1 MYDVIIIGAGA
12 SGLMAAAT
20 AASKGA
26 RVALLEHK
34 DDIGKKIL
42 ATGNGRCNFTN
53 TDMSVNRFHGSKAL
67 IKNGLSQFDHA
78 DTIRF
83 FKGLGIPAYDNAGYI
98 YPNSRQA
105 ASVVAAF
112 RMELMRLHVDVKT
125 GVNITEIKPGRI
137 TAKDTKTAAYKAS
150 KKKADDRTCYCIQT
164 DKGIFVSKKLIIAC
178 GLTAS
183 SKLGSNGS
191 LFRHIEALGHHIQN
205 PLPALCGFSCDGLN
219 FKKITGVRCDATVAS
234 VIDGQMTEQNTGE
247 LQLADYG
254 ISGIPVFQISSLM
267 SRAIDKGQRV
277 EVIIDF
283 LPTFSD
289 DELYGYIRD
298 RSSKTT
304 DNRSLNAML
313 NGLLNN
319 KLLLELIHKSG
330 VSPDKKGRL
339 LTEDDCESLTRS
351 IKHTAVSVRKPRGVE
366 FAQVCAGGIYTKEID
381 VRTLESKIHPG
392 LYFCGE
398 LLDVD
403 GICGGYNLQWAWT
416 SGYIAGEMQ

>member
-12 SGLMAAAT
+12 SGLMAAAA

-53 TDMSVNRFHGSKAL
+53 TDMSVNKFHGSKAL
-67 IKNGLSQFDHA
+67 IKNGLSQFNYS

-105 ASVVAAF
+105 ASVVASF

-125 GVNITEIKPGRI
+125 GINITDIKP
-137 TAKDTKTAAYKAS
+137 
-150 KKKADDRTCYCIQT
+150 ADDRTGYCIQT
-164 DKGIFVSKKLIIAC
+164 DKGSFKSKRLIIAC

-183 SKLGSNGS
+183 PKLGSDGS
-191 LFRHIEALGHHIQN
+191 LFRQIEALGHHIQK

-267 SRAIDKGQRV
+267 SRALNKGQKV

-283 LPTFSD
+283 LPAFSD
-289 DELYGYIRD
+289 DELNGYIKD
-298 RSSKTT
+298 RSITTT
-304 DNRSLNAML
+304 DNRSLNEML

-339 LTEDDCESLTRS
+339 LTDDDCKSLTRS
-351 IKHTAVSVRKPRGVE
+351 IKHTAVSVKKPRGLE

>member
-12 SGLMAAAT
+12 SGLMAAAV

-53 TDMSVNRFHGSKAL
+53 TDMSVNKFHGSKAL
-67 IKNGLSQFDHA
+67 IKNGLAQFNYA

-83 FKGLGIPAYDNAGYI
+83 FKELGIPAYDNAGYI

-125 GVNITEIKPGRI
+125 GINITDIKP
-137 TAKDTKTAAYKAS
+137 
-150 KKKADDRTCYCIQT
+150 ADDRTGYCIQT
-164 DKGIFVSKKLIIAC
+164 DKGSFKSKRLIIAC

-183 SKLGSNGS
+183 PKLGSDGS
-191 LFRHIEALGHHIQN
+191 LFRQIEALGHHIQK

-267 SRAIDKGQRV
+267 SRALDKGQRV

-283 LPTFSD
+283 LPAFSD
-289 DELYGYIRD
+289 DELNGYIKD
-298 RSSKTT
+298 RSITTT
-304 DNRSLNAML
+304 DNRSLNEML

-339 LTEDDCESLTRS
+339 LTDDDCKSLTRS
-351 IKHTAVSVRKPRGVE
+351 IKHTAVSVKKPRGVE

>member
-12 SGLMAAAT
+12 SGLMAAAA

-53 TDMSVNRFHGSKAL
+53 TDMSVNKFHGNKAL
-67 IKNGLSQFDHA
+67 IKNGLSQFNYA

-83 FKGLGIPAYDNAGYI
+83 FKELGIPAYDNAGYI

-125 GVNITEIKPGRI
+125 GISITEIKAAGI
-137 TAKDTKTAAYKAS
+137 TTKDTNSAANPVTNKKT
-150 KKKADDRTCYCIQT
+150 DDRTGYCIQT
-164 DKGIFVSKKLIIAC
+164 DKGSFKSKRLIIAC

-183 SKLGSNGS
+183 PKLGSDGS
-191 LFRHIEALGHHIQN
+191 LFRQIEALGHHIQK

-283 LPTFSD
+283 LPAFSD
-289 DELYGYIRD
+289 DELNGYIKD
-298 RSSKTT
+298 RSITTT
-304 DNRSLNAML
+304 DKRSLNEML

-339 LTEDDCESLTRS
+339 LTDDDCKSLT
-351 IKHTAVSVRKPRGVE
+351 
-366 FAQVCAGGIYTKEID
+366 AQ
-381 VRTLESKIHPG
+381 
-392 LYFCGE
+392 
-398 LLDVD
+398 
-403 GICGGYNLQWAWT
+403 
-416 SGYIAGEMQ
+416 

>member
-12 SGLMAAAT
+12 SGLMAAAV

-53 TDMSVNRFHGSKAL
+53 TDMSVNKFHGSKAL
-67 IKNGLSQFDHA
+67 IKNGLSQFDYA

-83 FKGLGIPAYDNAGYI
+83 FKELGIPAYDNAGYI

-125 GVNITEIKPGRI
+125 GINITDIKP
-137 TAKDTKTAAYKAS
+137 
-150 KKKADDRTCYCIQT
+150 ADDRTGYCIQT
-164 DKGIFVSKKLIIAC
+164 DKGSFKSKRLIIAC

-183 SKLGSNGS
+183 PKLGSDGS
-191 LFRHIEALGHHIQN
+191 LFRQMEALGHHIQK

-267 SRAIDKGQRV
+267 SRALDKGQMV

-283 LPTFSD
+283 LPAFSD
-289 DELYGYIRD
+289 DELNGYIKD
-298 RSSKTT
+298 RIITTT
-304 DNRSLNAML
+304 DNRSLNEML

-339 LTEDDCESLTRS
+339 LTDDDCKSLTRS
-351 IKHTAVSVRKPRGVE
+351 IKHTAVSVKKPRGAE
-366 FAQVCAGGIYTKEID
+366 FAQVCTGGIYTKEID

>member
-12 SGLMAAAT
+12 SGLMAAAA

-53 TDMSVNRFHGSKAL
+53 TDMSVNKFHGSKAL
-67 IKNGLSQFDHA
+67 IKNGLSQFNYS

-83 FKGLGIPAYDNAGYI
+83 FKKLGIPAYDNAGYI

-125 GVNITEIKPGRI
+125 GINITDIKP
-137 TAKDTKTAAYKAS
+137 
-150 KKKADDRTCYCIQT
+150 ADDRTGYCIQT
-164 DKGIFVSKKLIIAC
+164 DKGSFKSKRLIIAC

-183 SKLGSNGS
+183 PKLGSDGS
-191 LFRHIEALGHHIQN
+191 LFRQIEALGHHIQK

-267 SRAIDKGQRV
+267 SRALNKGQKV

-283 LPTFSD
+283 LPAFSD
-289 DELYGYIRD
+289 DELNGYIKD
-298 RSSKTT
+298 RSITTT
-304 DNRSLNAML
+304 DNRSLNEML

-339 LTEDDCESLTRS
+339 LTDDDCKSLTRS
-351 IKHTAVSVRKPRGVE
+351 IKHTAVSVKKPRGLE

>member
-53 TDMSVNRFHGSKAL
+53 TDMSVNKFHGSKAL
-67 IKNGLSQFDHA
+67 IKNGLSQFNYS
-78 DTIRF
+78 DTICF
-83 FKGLGIPAYDNAGYI
+83 FKELGIPAYDNAGYI

-125 GVNITEIKPGRI
+125 GINITDIKP
-137 TAKDTKTAAYKAS
+137 
-150 KKKADDRTCYCIQT
+150 ADDRTGYCIQT
-164 DKGIFVSKKLIIAC
+164 DKGSFKSKRLIIAC

-183 SKLGSNGS
+183 PKLGSDGS
-191 LFRHIEALGHHIQN
+191 LFRQIEALGHHIQK

-267 SRAIDKGQRV
+267 SRALNKGQKV

-283 LPTFSD
+283 LPAFSD
-289 DELYGYIRD
+289 DELNGYIKD
-298 RSSKTT
+298 RSITTT
-304 DNRSLNAML
+304 DNRSLNEML

-339 LTEDDCESLTRS
+339 LTDDDCKSLTRS
-351 IKHTAVSVRKPRGVE
+351 IKHTAVSVKKPRGVE

>member
-12 SGLMAAAT
+12 SGLMAAAA

-53 TDMSVNRFHGSKAL
+53 TDMSVNKFHGSKAL
-67 IKNGLSQFDHA
+67 IKNGLSQFNYA

-83 FKGLGIPAYDNAGYI
+83 FKELGIPAYDNAGYI

-125 GVNITEIKPGRI
+125 GINITDIKP
-137 TAKDTKTAAYKAS
+137 
-150 KKKADDRTCYCIQT
+150 ADDRTGYCIQT
-164 DKGIFVSKKLIIAC
+164 DKGSFKSKRLIIAC

-183 SKLGSNGS
+183 PKLGSDGS
-191 LFRHIEALGHHIQN
+191 LFRQIEALGHHIQK

-267 SRAIDKGQRV
+267 SRALDKGQRV

-283 LPTFSD
+283 LPAFSD
-289 DELYGYIRD
+289 DELNGYIKD
-298 RSSKTT
+298 RSITTT
-304 DNRSLNAML
+304 DNRSLNEML

-330 VSPDKKGRL
+330 VSPDKKGKL
-339 LTEDDCESLTRS
+339 LTDDDCKSLTRS
-351 IKHTAVSVRKPRGVE
+351 IKHTAVSVKKPRGVE
-366 FAQVCAGGIYTKEID
+366 FAQVCAGGICTKEID

>member
-12 SGLMAAAT
+12 SGLMAAAA

-53 TDMSVNRFHGSKAL
+53 TDMSVNKFHGSKAL
-67 IKNGLSQFDHA
+67 IKNGLSQFNYS
-78 DTIRF
+78 DTICF
-83 FKGLGIPAYDNAGYI
+83 FKELGIPAYDNAGYI

-125 GVNITEIKPGRI
+125 GINITDIKP
-137 TAKDTKTAAYKAS
+137 
-150 KKKADDRTCYCIQT
+150 ADDRTGYCIQT
-164 DKGIFVSKKLIIAC
+164 DKGSFKSKRLIIAC

-183 SKLGSNGS
+183 PKLGSDGS
-191 LFRHIEALGHHIQN
+191 LFRQIEALGHHIQK

-219 FKKITGVRCDATVAS
+219 FKKITGVRCDTTVAS

-267 SRAIDKGQRV
+267 SRALDKGQRV

-283 LPTFSD
+283 LPAFSD
-289 DELYGYIRD
+289 DELNGYIKD
-298 RSSKTT
+298 RSITTT
-304 DNRSLNAML
+304 DNRSLNEML

-339 LTEDDCESLTRS
+339 LTDDDCKSLTRS
-351 IKHTAVSVRKPRGVE
+351 IKHTAVSVKKPRGVE

>member
-12 SGLMAAAT
+12 SGLMAAAA

-53 TDMSVNRFHGSKAL
+53 TDMSVNKFHGSKAL
-67 IKNGLSQFDHA
+67 IKNGLSQFNYS

-83 FKGLGIPAYDNAGYI
+83 FKELGIPAYDNAGYI

-125 GVNITEIKPGRI
+125 GINITDIKP
-137 TAKDTKTAAYKAS
+137 
-150 KKKADDRTCYCIQT
+150 ADDRTGYCIQT
-164 DKGIFVSKKLIIAC
+164 DKGSFKSKRLIIAC

-183 SKLGSNGS
+183 PKLGSDGS
-191 LFRHIEALGHHIQN
+191 LFRQIEALGHHIQK

-267 SRAIDKGQRV
+267 SRALDKGQRV

-283 LPTFSD
+283 LPAFSD
-289 DELYGYIRD
+289 DELNGYIKD
-298 RSSKTT
+298 RSITTT
-304 DNRSLNAML
+304 DNRSLNEML

-339 LTEDDCESLTRS
+339 LTDDDCKSLTRS
-351 IKHTAVSVRKPRGVE
+351 IKHTAVSVKKPRGVE

>member
-12 SGLMAAAT
+12 SGLMAAAA

-53 TDMSVNRFHGSKAL
+53 TDMSVNKFHGSKAL
-67 IKNGLSQFDHA
+67 IKNGLSQFNYS

-83 FKGLGIPAYDNAGYI
+83 FKKLGIPAYDNAGYI

-125 GVNITEIKPGRI
+125 GINITDIKP
-137 TAKDTKTAAYKAS
+137 
-150 KKKADDRTCYCIQT
+150 ADDRTGYCIQT
-164 DKGIFVSKKLIIAC
+164 DKGSFKSKRLIIAC

-183 SKLGSNGS
+183 PKLGSDGS
-191 LFRHIEALGHHIQN
+191 LFRQIEALGHHIQK

-267 SRAIDKGQRV
+267 SRALDKGQRV

-283 LPTFSD
+283 LPAFSD
-289 DELYGYIRD
+289 DELNGYIKD
-298 RSSKTT
+298 RSITTT
-304 DNRSLNAML
+304 DNRSLNEML

-339 LTEDDCESLTRS
+339 LTDDDCKSLTRS
-351 IKHTAVSVRKPRGVE
+351 IKHTAVSVKKPRGLE

>member
-53 TDMSVNRFHGSKAL
+53 TDMSVNKFHGSKAL
-67 IKNGLSQFDHA
+67 IKNGLSQFNYS

-125 GVNITEIKPGRI
+125 GINITDIKP
-137 TAKDTKTAAYKAS
+137 
-150 KKKADDRTCYCIQT
+150 ADDRTGYCIQT
-164 DKGIFVSKKLIIAC
+164 DKGSFKSKRLIIAC

-183 SKLGSNGS
+183 PKLGSDGS
-191 LFRHIEALGHHIQN
+191 LFRQIEALGHHIQK

-267 SRAIDKGQRV
+267 SRALNKGQKV

-283 LPTFSD
+283 LPAFSD
-289 DELYGYIRD
+289 DELNGYIKD
-298 RSSKTT
+298 RSITTT
-304 DNRSLNAML
+304 DNRSLNEML

-339 LTEDDCESLTRS
+339 LTDDDCKSLTRS
-351 IKHTAVSVRKPRGVE
+351 IKHTAVSVKKPRGLE

>member
-12 SGLMAAAT
+12 SGLMAAAA

-53 TDMSVNRFHGSKAL
+53 TDMSVNKFHGSKAL
-67 IKNGLSQFDHA
+67 IKNGLSQFNYA

-83 FKGLGIPAYDNAGYI
+83 FKELGIPAYDNAGYI

-125 GVNITEIKPGRI
+125 GINTTDIKP
-137 TAKDTKTAAYKAS
+137 
-150 KKKADDRTCYCIQT
+150 ADDRTGYCIQT
-164 DKGIFVSKKLIIAC
+164 DRGSFKSKRLIIAC

-183 SKLGSNGS
+183 PKLGSDGS
-191 LFRHIEALGHHIQN
+191 LFRQIEALGHHIQK

-267 SRAIDKGQRV
+267 SRALDKGQKV

-283 LPTFSD
+283 LPAFSD
-289 DELYGYIRD
+289 DELNGYIKD
-298 RSSKTT
+298 RIITTT
-304 DNRSLNAML
+304 DNRSLNEML

-339 LTEDDCESLTRS
+339 LTDDDCKSLTRS
-351 IKHTAVSVRKPRGVE
+351 IKHTAVSVKKPRGAE
-366 FAQVCAGGIYTKEID
+366 FAQVCAGGICTKEID

>member
-12 SGLMAAAT
+12 SGLMAAAA

-53 TDMSVNRFHGSKAL
+53 TDMSVNKFHGSKAL
-67 IKNGLSQFDHA
+67 IKNGLSQFNYA

-83 FKGLGIPAYDNAGYI
+83 FKELGIPAYDNAGYI

-112 RMELMRLHVDVKT
+112 RMELMRLHVDMKT
-125 GVNITEIKPGRI
+125 GINITDIKP
-137 TAKDTKTAAYKAS
+137 
-150 KKKADDRTCYCIQT
+150 ADDRTGYCIQT
-164 DKGIFVSKKLIIAC
+164 DKGSFKSKRLIIAC

-183 SKLGSNGS
+183 PKLGSDGS
-191 LFRHIEALGHHIQN
+191 LFRLIEALGHHIQK

-267 SRAIDKGQRV
+267 SRALDKGQKV

-283 LPTFSD
+283 LPAFSD
-289 DELYGYIRD
+289 DELNGYIKD
-298 RSSKTT
+298 RSITTT
-304 DNRSLNAML
+304 DNRSLNEML

-339 LTEDDCESLTRS
+339 LTDDDCKSLTRS
-351 IKHTAVSVRKPRGVE
+351 IKHTAVSVKKPRGAE

>member
-12 SGLMAAAT
+12 SGLMAAAA

-53 TDMSVNRFHGSKAL
+53 TDMSVNKFHGSKAL
-67 IKNGLSQFDHA
+67 IKNGLSQFNYS
-78 DTIRF
+78 DTICF
-83 FKGLGIPAYDNAGYI
+83 FKELGIPAYDNAGYI

-125 GVNITEIKPGRI
+125 GINITDIKP
-137 TAKDTKTAAYKAS
+137 
-150 KKKADDRTCYCIQT
+150 ADDRTGYCIQT
-164 DKGIFVSKKLIIAC
+164 DKGSFKSKRLIIAC

-183 SKLGSNGS
+183 PKLGSDGS
-191 LFRHIEALGHHIQN
+191 LFRQIEALGHHIQK

-254 ISGIPVFQISSLM
+254 VSGIPVFQISSLM
-267 SRAIDKGQRV
+267 SRALDKGQKV

-283 LPTFSD
+283 LPAFSD
-289 DELYGYIRD
+289 DELNGYIKD
-298 RSSKTT
+298 RSITTT
-304 DNRSLNAML
+304 DNRSLNEML

-339 LTEDDCESLTRS
+339 LTDDDCKSLTRS
-351 IKHTAVSVRKPRGVE
+351 IKHTAVSVKKPRGLE

>member
-12 SGLMAAAT
+12 SGLMAAAA

-53 TDMSVNRFHGSKAL
+53 TDMSVNKFHGSKAL
-67 IKNGLSQFDHA
+67 IKNGLSQFNYS

-125 GVNITEIKPGRI
+125 GINITDIKP
-137 TAKDTKTAAYKAS
+137 
-150 KKKADDRTCYCIQT
+150 ADDRTGYCIQT
-164 DKGIFVSKKLIIAC
+164 DKGSFKSKRLIIAC

-183 SKLGSNGS
+183 PKLGSDGS
-191 LFRHIEALGHHIQN
+191 LFRQIEALGHHIQK

-267 SRAIDKGQRV
+267 SRALNKGQKV

-283 LPTFSD
+283 LPAFSD
-289 DELYGYIRD
+289 DELNGYIKD
-298 RSSKTT
+298 RSITTT
-304 DNRSLNAML
+304 DNRSLNEML

-339 LTEDDCESLTRS
+339 LTDDDCKSLTRS
-351 IKHTAVSVRKPRGVE
+351 IKHTAVSVKKPRGLE

-416 SGYIAGEMQ
+416 SGYIAGEMH

>member
-12 SGLMAAAT
+12 SGLMAAAA

-53 TDMSVNRFHGSKAL
+53 TDMSVNKFHGSKAL
-67 IKNGLSQFDHA
+67 IKNGLSQFNYA

-83 FKGLGIPAYDNAGYI
+83 FKKLGIPAYDNAGYI

-125 GVNITEIKPGRI
+125 GINITDIKP
-137 TAKDTKTAAYKAS
+137 
-150 KKKADDRTCYCIQT
+150 ADDRTGYCIQT
-164 DKGIFVSKKLIIAC
+164 DKGSFKSKRLIIAC

-183 SKLGSNGS
+183 PKLGSDGS
-191 LFRHIEALGHHIQN
+191 LFRQIEALGHHIQK

-267 SRAIDKGQRV
+267 SRALDKGQRV

-283 LPTFSD
+283 LPAFSD
-289 DELYGYIRD
+289 DELNGYIKD
-298 RSSKTT
+298 RSITMT
-304 DNRSLNAML
+304 DNRSLNEML

-339 LTEDDCESLTRS
+339 LTDDDCKSLTRS
-351 IKHTAVSVRKPRGVE
+351 IKHTVVSVKKPRGVE

>member
-12 SGLMAAAT
+12 SGLMAAAA

-53 TDMSVNRFHGSKAL
+53 TDMSVNKFHGSKAL
-67 IKNGLSQFDHA
+67 IKNGLSQFNYS
-78 DTIRF
+78 DTICF
-83 FKGLGIPAYDNAGYI
+83 FKELGIPAYDNAGYI

-125 GVNITEIKPGRI
+125 GINITDIKP
-137 TAKDTKTAAYKAS
+137 
-150 KKKADDRTCYCIQT
+150 ADDRTGYCIQT
-164 DKGIFVSKKLIIAC
+164 DKGSFKSQRLIIAC

-183 SKLGSNGS
+183 PKLGSDGS
-191 LFRHIEALGHHIQN
+191 LFRQIEALGHHIQK

-267 SRAIDKGQRV
+267 SRALNKGQRV

-283 LPTFSD
+283 LPAFSD
-289 DELYGYIRD
+289 DELNGYIKD
-298 RSSKTT
+298 RSITTT
-304 DNRSLNAML
+304 DNRSLNEML

-339 LTEDDCESLTRS
+339 LTDDDCKSLTRS
-351 IKHTAVSVRKPRGVE
+351 IKHTAVSVKKPRGAE

>member
-12 SGLMAAAT
+12 SGLMAAAA

-53 TDMSVNRFHGSKAL
+53 TDMSVNKFHGSKAL
-67 IKNGLSQFDHA
+67 IKNGLAQFNYA

-83 FKGLGIPAYDNAGYI
+83 FKELGIPAYDNAGYI

-125 GVNITEIKPGRI
+125 GLNITDIKP
-137 TAKDTKTAAYKAS
+137 
-150 KKKADDRTCYCIQT
+150 ADDRTGYCIQT
-164 DKGIFVSKKLIIAC
+164 DKGSFKSKRLIIAC

-183 SKLGSNGS
+183 PKLGSDGS
-191 LFRHIEALGHHIQN
+191 LFRQIEALGHHIQK

-267 SRAIDKGQRV
+267 SRALDKGQMV

-283 LPTFSD
+283 LPAFSD
-289 DELYGYIRD
+289 DELNGYIKD
-298 RSSKTT
+298 RSITTT
-304 DNRSLNAML
+304 DNRSLNEML

-339 LTEDDCESLTRS
+339 LTDDDCKSLTRS
-351 IKHTAVSVRKPRGVE
+351 IKHTAVSVKKPRGLE

>member
-12 SGLMAAAT
+12 SGLMAAAA

-53 TDMSVNRFHGSKAL
+53 TDMSVNKFHGSKAL
-67 IKNGLSQFDHA
+67 IKNGLSQFNYA

-83 FKGLGIPAYDNAGYI
+83 FKELGIPAYDNAGYI

-125 GVNITEIKPGRI
+125 GINITDIKP
-137 TAKDTKTAAYKAS
+137 
-150 KKKADDRTCYCIQT
+150 ADDRTGYCIQT
-164 DKGIFVSKKLIIAC
+164 DKGSFKSKRLIIAC

-183 SKLGSNGS
+183 PKLGSDGS
-191 LFRHIEALGHHIQN
+191 LFRQIEALGHHIQK

-267 SRAIDKGQRV
+267 SRALNKGQKV

-283 LPTFSD
+283 LPAFSD
-289 DELYGYIRD
+289 DELNGYIKD
-298 RSSKTT
+298 RSITTT
-304 DNRSLNAML
+304 DNRSLNEML

-339 LTEDDCESLTRS
+339 LTDDDCKSLTRS
-351 IKHTAVSVRKPRGVE
+351 IKHTAVSVKKPRGAE

>member
-12 SGLMAAAT
+12 SGLMAAAA

-53 TDMSVNRFHGSKAL
+53 TDMSVNKFHGSKAL
-67 IKNGLSQFDHA
+67 IKNGLSQFNYA

-83 FKGLGIPAYDNAGYI
+83 FKELGIPAYDNAGYI

-125 GVNITEIKPGRI
+125 GINITDIKP
-137 TAKDTKTAAYKAS
+137 
-150 KKKADDRTCYCIQT
+150 ADDRTGYCIQT
-164 DKGIFVSKKLIIAC
+164 DKGSFKSKRLIIAC

-183 SKLGSNGS
+183 PKLGSDGS
-191 LFRHIEALGHHIQN
+191 LFRQIEALGHHIQK

-267 SRAIDKGQRV
+267 SRALDKGQMV

-283 LPTFSD
+283 LPAFSD
-289 DELYGYIRD
+289 DELNGYIKD
-298 RSSKTT
+298 RSITTT
-304 DNRSLNAML
+304 DNRSLNEML

-339 LTEDDCESLTRS
+339 LTDDDCKSLTRS
-351 IKHTAVSVRKPRGVE
+351 IKHTAVSVKKPRGLE

>member
-12 SGLMAAAT
+12 SGLMAAAA

-53 TDMSVNRFHGSKAL
+53 TDMSVNKFHGSKAL
-67 IKNGLSQFDHA
+67 IKNGLAQFNYS

-83 FKGLGIPAYDNAGYI
+83 FKELGIPAYDNAGYI

-125 GVNITEIKPGRI
+125 GINITDIKP
-137 TAKDTKTAAYKAS
+137 
-150 KKKADDRTCYCIQT
+150 ADDRTGYCIQT
-164 DKGIFVSKKLIIAC
+164 DKGSFKSKRLIIAC

-183 SKLGSNGS
+183 PKLGSDGS
-191 LFRHIEALGHHIQN
+191 LFRQIEALGHHIQK

-267 SRAIDKGQRV
+267 SRALDKGQKV

-283 LPTFSD
+283 LPAFSD
-289 DELYGYIRD
+289 DELNGYIKD
-298 RSSKTT
+298 RSITTT
-304 DNRSLNAML
+304 DNRSLNEML

-339 LTEDDCESLTRS
+339 LTDDDCKSLTRS
-351 IKHTAVSVRKPRGVE
+351 IKHTAVSVKKPRGLE
-366 FAQVCAGGIYTKEID
+366 FAQVCTGGIYTKEID

>member
-12 SGLMAAAT
+12 SGLMAAAA

-53 TDMSVNRFHGSKAL
+53 TDMSVNKFHGSKAL
-67 IKNGLSQFDHA
+67 IKNGLAQFNYA

-83 FKGLGIPAYDNAGYI
+83 FKELGIPAYDNAGYI

-125 GVNITEIKPGRI
+125 GINITDIKP
-137 TAKDTKTAAYKAS
+137 
-150 KKKADDRTCYCIQT
+150 ADDRTGYCIQT
-164 DKGIFVSKKLIIAC
+164 DKGSFKSKRLIIAC

-183 SKLGSNGS
+183 PKLGSDGS
-191 LFRHIEALGHHIQN
+191 LFRQIEALGHHIQK

-267 SRAIDKGQRV
+267 SRALDKGQRV

-283 LPTFSD
+283 LPAFSD
-289 DELYGYIRD
+289 DELNGYIKD
-298 RSSKTT
+298 RSITTT
-304 DNRSLNAML
+304 DNRSLNEML

-339 LTEDDCESLTRS
+339 LTDDDCKSLTRS
-351 IKHTAVSVRKPRGVE
+351 IKHTAVSVKKPRGVE

-416 SGYIAGEMQ
+416 SGYITGEMQ

>member
-12 SGLMAAAT
+12 SGLMAAAV

-53 TDMSVNRFHGSKAL
+53 TDMSVNKFHGSKAL
-67 IKNGLSQFDHA
+67 IKNGLSQFNYA

-83 FKGLGIPAYDNAGYI
+83 FKELGIPAYDNAGYI

-112 RMELMRLHVDVKT
+112 RMELMRLHVDMKT
-125 GVNITEIKPGRI
+125 GINITDIKP
-137 TAKDTKTAAYKAS
+137 
-150 KKKADDRTCYCIQT
+150 ADDRTGYCIQT
-164 DKGIFVSKKLIIAC
+164 DKGSFKSKRLIIAC

-183 SKLGSNGS
+183 PKLGSDGS
-191 LFRHIEALGHHIQN
+191 LFRQIEALGHHIQK

-267 SRAIDKGQRV
+267 SRALDKGQKV

-283 LPTFSD
+283 LPAFSD
-289 DELYGYIRD
+289 DELNGYIKD
-298 RSSKTT
+298 RSITTT
-304 DNRSLNAML
+304 DNRSLNEML

-339 LTEDDCESLTRS
+339 LTDDDCKSLTRS
-351 IKHTAVSVRKPRGVE
+351 IKHTAVSVKKPRGLE

>member
-12 SGLMAAAT
+12 SGLMAAAA

-53 TDMSVNRFHGSKAL
+53 TDMSVNKFHGSKAL
-67 IKNGLSQFDHA
+67 IKNGLSQFNYA

-83 FKGLGIPAYDNAGYI
+83 FKELGIPAYDNAGYI

-125 GVNITEIKPGRI
+125 GISITEIKTARI
-137 TAKDTKTAAYKAS
+137 TAEDTNSTANPATKNT
-150 KKKADDRTCYCIQT
+150 DDLTGYCIQT
-164 DKGIFVSKKLIIAC
+164 DKGSFKSKRLIIAC

-183 SKLGSNGS
+183 PKLGSDGS
-191 LFRHIEALGHHIQN
+191 LFRQIEALGHHIQK

-254 ISGIPVFQISSLM
+254 ISGIPVFQI
-267 SRAIDKGQRV
+267 
-277 EVIIDF
+277 
-283 LPTFSD
+283 
-289 DELYGYIRD
+289 
-298 RSSKTT
+298 
-304 DNRSLNAML
+304 
-313 NGLLNN
+313 
-319 KLLLELIHKSG
+319 
-330 VSPDKKGRL
+330 
-339 LTEDDCESLTRS
+339 
-351 IKHTAVSVRKPRGVE
+351 
-366 FAQVCAGGIYTKEID
+366 
-381 VRTLESKIHPG
+381 
-392 LYFCGE
+392 
-398 LLDVD
+398 
-403 GICGGYNLQWAWT
+403 
-416 SGYIAGEMQ
+416 

>member
-12 SGLMAAAT
+12 SGLMAAAA

-53 TDMSVNRFHGSKAL
+53 TDMSVNKFHGSKAL
-67 IKNGLSQFDHA
+67 IKNGLSQFNYS

-83 FKGLGIPAYDNAGYI
+83 FKKLGIPAYDNAGYI

-125 GVNITEIKPGRI
+125 GINITDIKP
-137 TAKDTKTAAYKAS
+137 
-150 KKKADDRTCYCIQT
+150 ADDRTGYCIQT
-164 DKGIFVSKKLIIAC
+164 DKGSFKSKRLIIAC

-183 SKLGSNGS
+183 PKLGSDGS
-191 LFRHIEALGHHIQN
+191 LFRQIEALGHHIQK

-267 SRAIDKGQRV
+267 SRALDKGQRV

-283 LPTFSD
+283 LPAFSD
-289 DELYGYIRD
+289 DELNGYIKD
-298 RSSKTT
+298 RSITTT
-304 DNRSLNAML
+304 DNRSLNEML

-339 LTEDDCESLTRS
+339 LTDDDCKSLTRS
-351 IKHTAVSVRKPRGVE
+351 IKHTAVSVKKPRGVE

>member
-12 SGLMAAAT
+12 SGLMAAAA

-53 TDMSVNRFHGSKAL
+53 TDMSVNKFHGSKAL
-67 IKNGLSQFDHA
+67 IKNGLSQFNYS
-78 DTIRF
+78 DTICF
-83 FKGLGIPAYDNAGYI
+83 FKELGIPAYDNAGYI

-125 GVNITEIKPGRI
+125 GINITDIKP
-137 TAKDTKTAAYKAS
+137 
-150 KKKADDRTCYCIQT
+150 ADDLTGYSIQT
-164 DKGIFVSKKLIIAC
+164 DKGSFKSKRLIIAC

-183 SKLGSNGS
+183 PKLGSDGS
-191 LFRHIEALGHHIQN
+191 LFRQIEALGHHIQK

-254 ISGIPVFQISSLM
+254 ISGIPVFQISSLI
-267 SRAIDKGQRV
+267 SRALDKGQRV

-283 LPTFSD
+283 LPAFSD
-289 DELYGYIRD
+289 DELNGYIKD
-298 RSSKTT
+298 RSITTT
-304 DNRSLNAML
+304 DNRSLNEML

-339 LTEDDCESLTRS
+339 LTDDDCKSLTRS
-351 IKHTAVSVRKPRGVE
+351 IKHTAVSVKKPRGAE

>member
-12 SGLMAAAT
+12 SGLMAAAA

-53 TDMSVNRFHGSKAL
+53 TDMSVNKFHGSKAL
-67 IKNGLSQFDHA
+67 IKNGLSQFNYS

-83 FKGLGIPAYDNAGYI
+83 FKKLGIPAYDNAGYI

-125 GVNITEIKPGRI
+125 GINITDIKP
-137 TAKDTKTAAYKAS
+137 
-150 KKKADDRTCYCIQT
+150 ADDRPGYCIQT
-164 DKGIFVSKKLIIAC
+164 DKGSFKSKRLIIAC

-183 SKLGSNGS
+183 PKLGSDGS
-191 LFRHIEALGHHIQN
+191 LFRQIEALGHHIQK

-219 FKKITGVRCDATVAS
+219 FKKITGVRCDATIAS

-247 LQLADYG
+247 LQLVDYG

-267 SRAIDKGQRV
+267 SRALDKGQRV

-283 LPTFSD
+283 LPAFSD
-289 DELYGYIRD
+289 DELNGYIKD
-298 RSSKTT
+298 RSITTT
-304 DNRSLNAML
+304 DNRSLNEML

-339 LTEDDCESLTRS
+339 LTDDDCKSLTRS
-351 IKHTAVSVRKPRGVE
+351 IKHTAVSVKKPRGVE

>member
-12 SGLMAAAT
+12 SGLMAAAA

-53 TDMSVNRFHGSKAL
+53 TDMSVNKFHGSKAL
-67 IKNGLSQFDHA
+67 IKNGLSQFNYS
-78 DTIRF
+78 DTICF
-83 FKGLGIPAYDNAGYI
+83 FKELGIPAYDNAGYI

-125 GVNITEIKPGRI
+125 GINITDIKP
-137 TAKDTKTAAYKAS
+137 
-150 KKKADDRTCYCIQT
+150 ADDRTGYCIQT
-164 DKGIFVSKKLIIAC
+164 DKGSFKSKRLIIAC

-183 SKLGSNGS
+183 PKLGSDGS
-191 LFRHIEALGHHIQN
+191 LFRQIEALGHHIQK

-267 SRAIDKGQRV
+267 SRALNKGQKV

-283 LPTFSD
+283 LPAFSD
-289 DELYGYIRD
+289 DELNGYIKD
-298 RSSKTT
+298 RSITTT
-304 DNRSLNAML
+304 DNRSLNEML

-339 LTEDDCESLTRS
+339 LTDDDCKSLTRS
-351 IKHTAVSVRKPRGVE
+351 IKHTAVSVKKPRGLE

>member
-12 SGLMAAAT
+12 SGLMAAAA

-53 TDMSVNRFHGSKAL
+53 TDMSVNKFHGSKAL
-67 IKNGLSQFDHA
+67 IKNGLAQFNYS

-83 FKGLGIPAYDNAGYI
+83 FKELGIPAYDNAGYI

-125 GVNITEIKPGRI
+125 GINITDIKP
-137 TAKDTKTAAYKAS
+137 
-150 KKKADDRTCYCIQT
+150 ADDRTGYCIQT
-164 DKGIFVSKKLIIAC
+164 DKGSFKSKRLIIAC

-183 SKLGSNGS
+183 PKLGSDGS
-191 LFRHIEALGHHIQN
+191 LFRQIEALGHHIQK

-267 SRAIDKGQRV
+267 SRALDKGQKV

-283 LPTFSD
+283 LPAFSD
-289 DELYGYIRD
+289 DELNGYIKD
-298 RSSKTT
+298 RSITTT
-304 DNRSLNAML
+304 DNRSLNEML

-330 VSPDKKGRL
+330 VSPDKKGKL
-339 LTEDDCESLTRS
+339 LTDDDCKSLTRS
-351 IKHTAVSVRKPRGVE
+351 IKHTAVSVKKPRGLE

>member
-1 MYDVIIIGAGA
+1 
-12 SGLMAAAT
+12 MAAAA

-53 TDMSVNRFHGSKAL
+53 TDMSVNKFHGSKAL
-67 IKNGLSQFDHA
+67 IKNGLSQFNYS
-78 DTIRF
+78 DTICF
-83 FKGLGIPAYDNAGYI
+83 FKELGIPAYDNAGYI

-125 GVNITEIKPGRI
+125 GINITDIKP
-137 TAKDTKTAAYKAS
+137 
-150 KKKADDRTCYCIQT
+150 ADDRTGYCIQT
-164 DKGIFVSKKLIIAC
+164 DKGSFKSKRLIIAC

-183 SKLGSNGS
+183 PKLGSDGS
-191 LFRHIEALGHHIQN
+191 LFRQIEALGHHIQK

-267 SRAIDKGQRV
+267 SRALNKGQKV

-283 LPTFSD
+283 LPAFSD
-289 DELYGYIRD
+289 DELNGYIKD
-298 RSSKTT
+298 RSITTT
-304 DNRSLNAML
+304 DNRSLNEML

-339 LTEDDCESLTRS
+339 LTDDDCKSLTRS
-351 IKHTAVSVRKPRGVE
+351 IKHTAVSVKKPRGLE

>member
-12 SGLMAAAT
+12 SGLMAAAV

-53 TDMSVNRFHGSKAL
+53 TDMSVNKFHGSKAL
-67 IKNGLSQFDHA
+67 IKNGLSQFNYA

-83 FKGLGIPAYDNAGYI
+83 FKELGIPAYDNAGYI

-125 GVNITEIKPGRI
+125 GINITDIKP
-137 TAKDTKTAAYKAS
+137 
-150 KKKADDRTCYCIQT
+150 ADDRTGYCIQT
-164 DKGIFVSKKLIIAC
+164 DKGSFKSKRLIIAC

-183 SKLGSNGS
+183 PKLGSDGS
-191 LFRHIEALGHHIQN
+191 LFRQIEALGHHIQK

-267 SRAIDKGQRV
+267 SRALNKGQKV

-283 LPTFSD
+283 LPAFSD
-289 DELYGYIRD
+289 DELNGYIKD
-298 RSSKTT
+298 RSITTT
-304 DNRSLNAML
+304 DNRSLNEML

-339 LTEDDCESLTRS
+339 LTDDDCKSLTRS
-351 IKHTAVSVRKPRGVE
+351 IKHTAVSVKKPRGVE

>member
-12 SGLMAAAT
+12 SGLMAAAV

-42 ATGNGRCNFTN
+42 ATGNGRCNVTN
-53 TDMSVNRFHGSKAL
+53 TDMSVNKFHGSKAL
-67 IKNGLSQFDHA
+67 IKNGLSQFNYA

-83 FKGLGIPAYDNAGYI
+83 FKELGIPAYDNAGYI

-112 RMELMRLHVDVKT
+112 RMELMRFHVDVKT
-125 GVNITEIKPGRI
+125 GINITDIKP
-137 TAKDTKTAAYKAS
+137 
-150 KKKADDRTCYCIQT
+150 ADDRTGYCIQT
-164 DKGIFVSKKLIIAC
+164 DNGSFKSKRLIIAC

-183 SKLGSNGS
+183 PKLGSDGS
-191 LFRHIEALGHHIQN
+191 LFRQIEALGHHIQK

-267 SRAIDKGQRV
+267 SRALNKGQKV

-283 LPTFSD
+283 LPAFSD
-289 DELYGYIRD
+289 DELNGYIKD
-298 RSSKTT
+298 RSITTT
-304 DNRSLNAML
+304 DNRSLNEML

-339 LTEDDCESLTRS
+339 LTDDDCKSLTRS
-351 IKHTAVSVRKPRGVE
+351 IKHTAVSVKKPRGLE

>member
-12 SGLMAAAT
+12 SGLMAAAA

-53 TDMSVNRFHGSKAL
+53 TDMSVNKFHGSKAL
-67 IKNGLSQFDHA
+67 IKNGLSQFNYS
-78 DTIRF
+78 DTICF
-83 FKGLGIPAYDNAGYI
+83 FKELGIPAYDNAGYI

-125 GVNITEIKPGRI
+125 GINITDIKP
-137 TAKDTKTAAYKAS
+137 
-150 KKKADDRTCYCIQT
+150 ADDRTGYCIQT
-164 DKGIFVSKKLIIAC
+164 DKGSFKSKRLIIAC

-183 SKLGSNGS
+183 PKLGSDGS
-191 LFRHIEALGHHIQN
+191 LFRQIEALGHHIQK

-267 SRAIDKGQRV
+267 SRALDKGQRV

-283 LPTFSD
+283 LPAFSD
-289 DELYGYIRD
+289 DELNGYIKD
-298 RSSKTT
+298 RIITTT
-304 DNRSLNAML
+304 DNRSLNEML

-339 LTEDDCESLTRS
+339 LTDDDCKSLTRS
-351 IKHTAVSVRKPRGVE
+351 IKHTAVSVKKPRGAE

>member
-12 SGLMAAAT
+12 SGLMAAAA

-53 TDMSVNRFHGSKAL
+53 TDMSVNKFHGSKAL
-67 IKNGLSQFDHA
+67 IKNGLSQFNYS
-78 DTIRF
+78 DTICF
-83 FKGLGIPAYDNAGYI
+83 FKELGIPAYDNAGYI

-125 GVNITEIKPGRI
+125 GINITDIKP
-137 TAKDTKTAAYKAS
+137 
-150 KKKADDRTCYCIQT
+150 ADDRTGYCIQT
-164 DKGIFVSKKLIIAC
+164 DKGSFKSKKLIIAC

-183 SKLGSNGS
+183 PKLGSDGS
-191 LFRHIEALGHHIQN
+191 LFRQIEALGHHIQK

-267 SRAIDKGQRV
+267 SRALNKGQKV

-283 LPTFSD
+283 LPAFSD
-289 DELYGYIRD
+289 DELNGYIKD
-298 RSSKTT
+298 RSITTT
-304 DNRSLNAML
+304 DNRSLNEML

-339 LTEDDCESLTRS
+339 LTDDDCKSLTRS
-351 IKHTAVSVRKPRGVE
+351 IKHTAVSVKKPRGLE